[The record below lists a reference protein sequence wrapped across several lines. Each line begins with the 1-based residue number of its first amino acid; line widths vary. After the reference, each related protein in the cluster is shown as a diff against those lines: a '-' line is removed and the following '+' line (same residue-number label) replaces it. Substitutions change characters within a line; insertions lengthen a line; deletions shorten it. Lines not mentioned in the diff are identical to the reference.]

1 MIYGYARVSTDGQS
15 VATLMENPTGESQ
28 WAWPWHDNGEVV
40 GHGFVM
46 FRRLLFGVLLAVSAQ
61 AASASATEEC
71 HAVHFKPG
79 TYSITLRG
87 TALPDQAICYTF
99 ATSAGQTADLRITG
113 RNMILSVDGVGDARE
128 AFTFKTKRQTYRFI
142 VGQLMR
148 SVTGEAYAVTLSVK

>member
-1 MIYGYARVSTDGQS
+1 
-15 VATLMENPTGESQ
+15 MENPTGKSQ
-28 WAWPWHDNGEVV
+28 WAWSWHDNGEVI
-40 GHGFVM
+40 GHGLVM

-99 ATSAGQTADLRITG
+99 ATSAGQTADIRITG